1 MLTHPD
7 DHPRSTAVGPATG
20 VRPARPARALTV
32 LAVADTE
39 ARVRLSAAMLGA
51 VPGEGHTVGLAVL
64 NGPHAPAPARLRAAL
79 RSTPQADRHV
89 PVLTRSRLRSL
100 VRKRRPDAVLLNCSA
115 DRVAELAP
123 LLETGTGGRR
133 PALVSALAPLSSE
146 VTEAE
151 LRARARTDLL
161 VVHSHRELAAC
172 ADLAA
177 RTGVHVGTALATL
190 PYLPRTRRSFPL
202 VPRQAVVPAPNRIVF
217 AAQAGVPAARAD
229 RERVLT
235 ALSELARARPDLEVV
250 VALDDAEA
258 GEEGVPEAHPYPR
271 LWRALVENGRAGADD
286 LVFRSG
292 VPASRLARPRG
303 FVTVS
308 SPTVLEAVAR
318 EVPVV
323 LLSDFGVGEDLR
335 NTAFEGSG
343 ALGTLADVR
352 AARFRAPSPYW
363 AVRTYFHPGTD
374 DDWAERFDALIDR
387 ARGGQLGPVGA
398 VEGGGRAHGAR
409 TWARNLRTALTA
421 CGRLRAAL
429 HRAPGA

>member
-1 MLTHPD
+1 MLTQPD
-7 DHPRSTAVGPATG
+7 DQPRHAAVGPATG
-20 VRPARPARALTV
+20 VRPARALTV

-64 NGPHAPAPARLRAAL
+64 NGPHTPTPARLRAAL
-79 RSTPQADRHV
+79 RSTPQAECQV
-89 PVLTRSRLRSL
+89 PVLTRSRLRRL

-123 LLETGTGGRR
+123 HLASGTGRRR
-133 PALVSALAPLSSE
+133 PVLVSALEPLSSP

-151 LRARARTDLL
+151 VRARARTDLL
-161 VVHSHRELAAC
+161 VVHSHRELTEC
-172 ADLAA
+172 AELAE
-177 RTGVHVGTALATL
+177 RTGVRVNTALATL

-217 AAQAGVPAARAD
+217 AAQADVPAARAD
-229 RERVLT
+229 RERVLR

-258 GEEGVPEAHPYPR
+258 GDEGASEAHSYPR
-271 LWRALVENGRAGADD
+271 LRRHLVEEGAAGADD

-323 LLSDFGVGEDLR
+323 LLSDFGVAEDLH
-335 NTAFEGSG
+335 NAAFEGSG
-343 ALGTLADVR
+343 TLGTLDDVR
-352 AARFRAPSPYW
+352 AVRFRAPSPYW
-363 AVRTYFHPGTD
+363 AVRTYFHPETD
-374 DDWAERFDALIDR
+374 DDWAERFDALVDR
-387 ARGGQLGPVGA
+387 SRDGQLGPVGA
-398 VEGGGRAHGAR
+398 VEGEGPQRRVG

-421 CGRLRAAL
+421 CGRLRTAL
-429 HRAPGA
+429 QRASGP